1 MISSPH
7 YHTHRSTIVLHF
19 LYLSYTTP
27 SGISDELFCQAFSF
41 DTLFCQ
47 ASRSSCFLLW
57 ASFHA
62 TSYSG
67 LAYMTILS
75 PGFLPWD
82 MVSFFASLRSLLP
95 PLPSPPSAS
104 HALFSPCDIMAFLTS
119 LWSLLPLAFRLLCT
133 GAAPLMALPVCLQAQ
148 VYLRVPQCIHNVPC
162 SGLACRGKLRSGC

>member
-1 MISSPH
+1 MIFMFLTLGFLPCNFLLRACLHDNPFSGLSSMRHVISTARVVSTVCNKIHASHRYLTLYHRHPFLRCFWLSFAISSPH
-7 YHTHRSTIVLHF
+7 YHIHLSTIVLHF

-41 DTLFCQ
+41 DKLFCQ

-75 PGFLPWD
+75 PGFLP
-82 MVSFFASLRSLLP
+82 
-95 PLPSPPSAS
+95 
-104 HALFSPCDIMAFLTS
+104 
-119 LWSLLPLAFRLLCT
+119 
-133 GAAPLMALPVCLQAQ
+133 
-148 VYLRVPQCIHNVPC
+148 
-162 SGLACRGKLRSGC
+162 